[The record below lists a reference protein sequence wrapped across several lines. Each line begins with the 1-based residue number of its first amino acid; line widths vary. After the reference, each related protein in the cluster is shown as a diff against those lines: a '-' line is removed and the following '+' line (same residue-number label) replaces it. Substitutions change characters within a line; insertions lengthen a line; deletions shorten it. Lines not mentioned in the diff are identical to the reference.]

1 MIQHCFDRFG
11 QGGSRCSRIRKCRPI
26 PFFRRTIE
34 LSKGIAERLP
44 AKQVDYINTPRTEQ
58 QTTQLA
64 SVLRSVID
72 KYGDLKYKGR
82 TTYGEAATSELF
94 ELQRLQVGLE
104 APEIEGSDLDEI
116 GFKLS
121 DYRGKVVMLDF
132 RGHWCPPCRAMYPHE
147 RELNRKLADKP
158 FVLLG
163 VNSDGDL
170 DEARAAVSSENLS
183 WRHFWNGP
191 NGTRPDLDSMER
203 RRLADRLPDR
213 SRRGDPLQGRV
224 GRGYRPRNR
233 SVDGGNGIR
242 GGVGQRWGIGNR
254 CSRLLVISS
263 SDFEA
268 ADKTIAPITHHSPSG
283 FTTRTTGNCQVDDD
297 PVGVAAKS
305 RLARKSI
312 TANQL
317 PQISRVCCR
326 HYRGWQREAKVLMHR
341 FVIGNS

>member
-1 MIQHCFDRFG
+1 MFTYAKYVG
-11 QGGSRCSRIRKCRPI
+11 QI

-34 LSKGIAERLP
+34 LSEGIAERLP
-44 AKQVDYINTPRTEQ
+44 AKQVDYINTPRSDQ

-64 SVLRSVID
+64 SVLRTVID

-94 ELQRLQVGLE
+94 ELERLQVGLE

-132 RGHWCPPCRAMYPHE
+132 WGHWCPPCRAMYPHE
-147 RELNRKLADKP
+147 QELTRKLADKP

-191 NGTRPDLDSMER
+191 NGNARPDLDSMER
-203 RRLADRLPDR
+203 RRLAHRVLDR

-224 GRGYRPRNR
+224 GRRYRPRHR
-233 SVDGGNGIR
+233 GADGGNGIR
-242 GGVGQRWGIGNR
+242 G
-254 CSRLLVISS
+254 
-263 SDFEA
+263 
-268 ADKTIAPITHHSPSG
+268 
-283 FTTRTTGNCQVDDD
+283 
-297 PVGVAAKS
+297 
-305 RLARKSI
+305 
-312 TANQL
+312 
-317 PQISRVCCR
+317 
-326 HYRGWQREAKVLMHR
+326 
-341 FVIGNS
+341 